1 MQPWDGWFDVLFS
14 GFGGF
19 CFVLH
24 LFFPTNLCLARLGH
38 WLGLLYVPLSFLALA
53 LSSIPSSSCCR
64 DAQLLGICQSEVWS
78 HMFLESLAW
87 PWNLFQFEHLWHSQ
101 SDSYSFQ
108 FELGSLSCFF
118 SIFMVFRSCF
128 CKFLSSHSGRFLAQG
143 CRHCHGTQIRC
154 IRLPHP
160 CTVRKLQQRNGTSAF
175 RLGCL
180 GPSSPVSE
188 PQQHEVLRLLRVLP
202 WFLRLL
208 HLLSCGRGPE
218 QEHYWYTLISQLPW
232 VGEIEHA
239 WWFTALL
246 RQHGD
251 WQNSFCFAYR
261 ATYKAVLSSPPG
273 LVGRLWR

>member
-1 MQPWDGWFDVLFS
+1 MVDLMCSF
-14 GFGGF
+14 GFGVL

-24 LFFPTNLCLARLGH
+24 LFSPRICIWQVWVIGWDYSMFLCPSAPP
-38 WLGLLYVPLSFLALA
+38 WLCHQSLLHPVVGA
-53 LSSIPSSSCCR
+53 LSCWEYVSRRFETTCSWR
-64 DAQLLGICQSEVWS
+64 AR
-78 HMFLESLAW
+78 
-87 PWNLFQFEHLWHSQ
+87 PWNLFHFEHLWHSQ

-128 CKFLSSHSGRFLAQG
+128 CKFLSSHSGRYLAQG

-188 PQQHEVLRLLRVLP
+188 PQQHEVLRPLRALP

-261 ATYKAVLSSPPG
+261 PTYKAVLSSPPG